1 MQHPDCPGRQ
11 VGLNA
16 VGRAIPDFGVTVY
29 RASARSEMA
38 YQLYEKYDKT
48 GGADLSISEKILRCG
63 RLSGRMYKIRTLLS
77 TDIVDNV
84 AGPAPSVARKPLLHA
99 ARDASRPCVWHGGR

>member
-1 MQHPDCPGRQ
+1 MSRVNPG
-11 VGLNA
+11 
-16 VGRAIPDFGVTVY
+16 FCTTVN
-29 RASARSEMA
+29 RASGRFEMA

-48 GGADLSISEKILRCG
+48 DGADLGISEKILRCV

-84 AGPAPSVARKPLLHA
+84 AGPVPSVARKPLLHA
-99 ARDASRPCVWHGGR
+99 ARGASGRCVWHSGR